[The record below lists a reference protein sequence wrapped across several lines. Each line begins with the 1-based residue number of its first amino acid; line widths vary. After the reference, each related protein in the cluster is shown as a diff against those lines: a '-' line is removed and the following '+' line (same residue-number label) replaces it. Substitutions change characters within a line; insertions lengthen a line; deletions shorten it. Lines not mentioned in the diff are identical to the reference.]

1 MKGMLKNAV
10 KCKKVCI
17 YAKKVVPLQKF
28 VDKMQYSVVHL
39 VYSFAEEWEQ
49 DLLEQTLCDMG
60 FEVFDGS
67 DAYIQTDVL
76 EANRTDIEALIA
88 ETDGVAIEGIEA
100 CEDKNWNASWEA
112 EHEMVELPMDVRITP
127 HCAFGAGH
135 HETTSM
141 MIDALVEAKEKGY
154 FDPER
159 RVLDMGCGTGVLG
172 IMAKKCGAAHV
183 VAVDIDDK
191 SVANS
196 LENAAANAVELDVRL
211 GDRPV
216 EGTYDLILANIHRN
230 ILVAQ
235 MPEYA
240 AYLTEGGKLWL
251 SGFYAEDIV
260 YLEQAAQAVGLQLMQ
275 THARGEWQML
285 QFEKIKL

>member
-1 MKGMLKNAV
+1 M
-10 KCKKVCI
+10 
-17 YAKKVVPLQKF
+17 QKF

-39 VYSFAEEWEQ
+39 IYSFAEEWEQ

-76 EANRTDIEALIA
+76 EANRADIEALIA
-88 ETDGVAIEGIEA
+88 ETDRVAIEGIEA

-141 MIDALVEAKEKGY
+141 MIDALVEAKENGY
-154 FDPER
+154 FDLER
-159 RVLDMGCGTGVLG
+159 HVLDMGCGTGVLG

-211 GDRPV
+211 GDCPV
-216 EGTYDLILANIHRN
+216 EGAYDLILANIHRN
-230 ILVAQ
+230 ILIEQ
-235 MPEYA
+235 MPAYA
-240 AYLTEGGKLWL
+240 HNLRANGQLWL
-251 SGFYAEDIV
+251 SGFYAEDIP
-260 YLEQAAQAVGLQLMQ
+260 YLVSAAESVALYLNS